1 MQGTGGARAQRRP
14 LIAAPRPL
22 WIAGLVLS
30 LGASQAAGWII
41 RLQMPPG
48 TERVVLPHL
57 LSLTVLH
64 NSGMAFGMLRGFP
77 PLAAVVVTLT
87 VLAVVFYNRGA
98 WSAAPSG
105 QWGLGLILGGALGNV
120 VERLRFGNV
129 VDYLD
134 LHVWPVFNLADA
146 AIACGAGLLLLAM
159 ARSGGRR

>member
-1 MQGTGGARAQRRP
+1 
-14 LIAAPRPL
+14 
-22 WIAGLVLS
+22 
-30 LGASQAAGWII
+30 
-41 RLQMPPG
+41 MPPG